1 MISPELLR
9 RYPFFSQLSSANLK
23 AIAMISEEVETAAGA
38 TIFDEGNPAELF
50 YFLIEGT
57 IDLSY
62 VVKES
67 HLPRTRKEF
76 EVGEI
81 DPEEIFGISSL
92 IEPYL
97 NNATGKAAKD
107 CRYITIDAKALRAL
121 MELDNQ
127 MGFIFMSQVAKVV
140 MQQLIGVR
148 VQLAAAWA

>member
-23 AIAMISEEVETAAGA
+23 AIAMISDEVEVAAGKI
-38 TIFDEGNPAELF
+38 IFSENQPAESF
-50 YFLIEGT
+50 YFLIDGS

-62 VVKES
+62 AIQES
-67 HLPRTRKEF
+67 HPPRTRKEF

-81 DPEEIFGISSL
+81 NPEEIFGISAL
-92 IEPYL
+92 IEPYAI
-97 NNATGKAAKD
+97 NATGKAAND
-107 CRYITIDAKALRAL
+107 CRFIAIDSKALRAL
-121 MELDNQ
+121 MELDHH

-148 VQLAAAWA
+148 VQLAAAWS